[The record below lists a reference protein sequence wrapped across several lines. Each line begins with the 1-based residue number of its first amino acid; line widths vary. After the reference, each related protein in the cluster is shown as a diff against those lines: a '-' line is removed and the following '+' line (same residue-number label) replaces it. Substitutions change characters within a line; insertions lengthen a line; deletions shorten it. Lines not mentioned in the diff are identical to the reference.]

1 MFLKAR
7 QSMKPE
13 STSPGTRVAWGG
25 LVAGLPLG
33 PLRAEPPD
41 AVAPQDAGSL
51 FSEAFFLRVGFSFIV
66 GLAAGFALKV
76 AFKIA
81 LVVIGVMLV
90 GVFALQYAGLA
101 EVDWSGVE
109 LQYDTGADW
118 LGTQGGALLDFMGRN
133 LPSVASFLAGLAV
146 GLKL

>member
-1 MFLKAR
+1 MQPPSHRPSGPFHRALLA
-7 QSMKPE
+7 
-13 STSPGTRVAWGG
+13 A
-25 LVAGLPLG
+25 LVALALPPTQG
-33 PLRAEPPD
+33 ADSQPPAIAASD
-41 AVAPQDAGSL
+41 AASL
-51 FSEAFFLRVGFSFIV
+51 LDEAFFLRLGFSFVV

-81 LVVIGVMLV
+81 LLVIGVVLV
-90 GVFALQYAGLA
+90 GVFALQYTGVA

-118 LGTQGGALLDFMGRN
+118 VGTQGGALLDFMGRN
-133 LPSVASFLAGLAV
+133 LPSAASFLAGLAL

>member
-1 MFLKAR
+1 MQPPPKRSLSGLRRAALVVLSAAGVR
-7 QSMKPE
+7 WAQGADPE
-13 STSPGTRVAWGG
+13 TPLNGTSELGST
-25 LVAGLPLG
+25 L
-33 PLRAEPPD
+33 D
-41 AVAPQDAGSL
+41 Q
-51 FSEAFFLRVGFSFIV
+51 AFFLQLGFSFMV
-66 GLAAGFALKV
+66 GLAAGFALKI

-81 LVVIGVMLV
+81 LLMIGVILV

-118 LGTQGGALLDFMGRN
+118 VGTQGEALLDFIGRN
-133 LPSVASFLAGLAV
+133 LPSAGSFLAGLAL